1 MSDSVLNELKRRW
14 KATGDSEDH
23 AAYLAAALRAGRMDP
38 NKLSLLV
45 RARAPESPAI
55 EAVLGPVNRKIT
67 STADGRA
74 GEDVVVADDYS
85 RWIDDSGP
93 DLAEVGSNTFFDL
106 IFDDWGLLLDE
117 EKVVRTAAAVVVLE
131 AASELFRKELVDG
144 RRKPMTRRRP
154 FFRHELNAQEEGI
167 RQIQQGLDLIK
178 RPDAWRG
185 ALLNALH
192 SAALYVHAMD
202 AFGVY
207 RDQPDYVDEMIAAG
221 DDDLTIEVTIRDDDR
236 FVITNDWPAENV
248 SLDRQTRTVYCVP
261 PDSIIWSTLYRYL
274 FKRLLAWLRDETLP
288 APPPLRTWI

>member
-1 MSDSVLNELKRRW
+1 MSDASLNDLKRRW

-67 STADGRA
+67 SAADGRA

-85 RWIDDSGP
+85 RWIDDSRP
-93 DLAEVGSNTFFDL
+93 DLVEVGSHTFFDL

-117 EKVVRTAAAVVVLE
+117 EKAVRTAAAVVVLE
-131 AASELFRKELVDG
+131 GASEFFRKELVDG

-154 FFRHELNAQEEGI
+154 FFRHELNAQEEGA
-167 RQIQQGLDLIK
+167 RQIQQGLDLLK
-178 RPDAWRG
+178 RPEAWRG

-192 SAALYVHAMD
+192 SAALYIHAMD

-207 RDQPDYVDEMIAAG
+207 RDFPDYVDEMFAA
-221 DDDLTIEVTIRDDDR
+221 DDTDTAIEALIRDDDR
-236 FVITNDWPAENV
+236 FAITNDWPAEDV

-261 PDSIIWSTLYRYL
+261 PDSIIWSTFYRFL
-274 FKRLLAWLRDETLP
+274 FKRLLAWLRDEPLP
-288 APPPLRTWI
+288 TSPPLRTWI